1 MAPNS
6 GPTSAA
12 SAARNISMGWRQLVE
27 SANSA
32 LKGAF
37 ADLSRGFFRI
47 MGLVKMTVLLGFT
60 LAAYNVDRVRSFKA
74 KQGWET
80 TARRSK
86 SPSGS
91 ALGVAQGRG

>member
-1 MAPNS
+1 MPVELPLWQSITFGTTAW
-6 GPTSAA
+6 
-12 SAARNISMGWRQLVE
+12 RISMGRRQVVE

-37 ADLSRGFFRI
+37 ADLGRGFFRV
-47 MGLVKMTVLLGFT
+47 M
-60 LAAYNVDRVRSFKA
+60 ASRSPRTTWTA
-74 KQGWET
+74 SGRSRQSRGWET

-91 ALGVAQGRG
+91 ALGVAQGR